1 MSVQGTDVEMAKR
14 VKMPSVS
21 YIVARSYPGNVIGYK
36 NKLPWHI
43 SSDLKNF
50 RKMTSG
56 HAVIMG
62 RSTFESIGRALPNRA
77 NIVMSKTPPLLNITN
92 LAFDNQT
99 QLYWTGEKE
108 DALFAADILSIIRG
122 NDDIFIIGGQTMY
135 ELFGPIVNKVYLTQ
149 VFADV
154 TGDAHFAMEFNNEE
168 WRCRSEE
175 EHGKN
180 YEGDEY
186 PYRFS
191 IYERKIKIH
200 RYKLLAQI
208 FGNQSEKIKWIES
221 QVQLDKKIIENYVQ
235 ENLEFPCQPDPV
247 RAAL

>member
-1 MSVQGTDVEMAKR
+1 MSVRGIEVQMPRR
-14 VKMPSVS
+14 VKMPSIS

-50 RKMTSG
+50 RTLTSG

-77 NIVMSKTPPLLNITN
+77 NIVMTKTPPLLNIKN
-92 LAFDNQT
+92 LMFDNQT

-122 NDDIFIIGGQTMY
+122 HSDIFIIGGQTMY
-135 ELFGPIVNKVYLTQ
+135 ELFGQIVNKVHLTQ

-154 TGDAHFAMEFNNEE
+154 TGDAHFAMDFNSEE
-168 WRCRSEE
+168 WRCRLEE
-175 EHGKN
+175 EHSKN

-191 IYERKIKIH
+191 IYERKLKIH
-200 RYKLLAQI
+200 RYKLLAQF
-208 FGNQSEKIKWIES
+208 FGDQSEKMKWIES
-221 QVQLDKKIIENYVQ
+221 QVRLDKEIIKSYVQ
-235 ENLEFPCQPDPV
+235 ENLEFPANQNT
-247 RAAL
+247 